1 MEQITRTSIR
11 SALLGA
17 ALVAP
22 LLLAGCTVAVTD
34 PAARASSPV
43 PSSPV
48 PSASSAAPG
57 ASTGPD
63 VSPAPVTESS
73 AVVDPEVRAK
83 LDRAR
88 LRELVTQNLTCT
100 DGSATVGRDLDG
112 MIVEFTGD
120 CTEVTILASAGVV
133 LLPDV
138 GLLTING
145 DAENVVVASA
155 EKIVF
160 DKNADINLVGWESGT
175 PTIDYAG
182 TANVTTPLS

>member
-43 PSSPV
+43 PS
-48 PSASSAAPG
+48 ASSVAPG